1 MALYRFTDT
10 IERALRA
17 ELPSEAL
24 NFNGVFLENEIDGYR
39 TLNVTGREAL
49 ESEIDAIETKARHGA
64 RYRSRRHLPRVI
76 TVNYQLSAKNATE
89 LMEKFNKLNHILDAE
104 EATLI
109 FNDEPDKFFIGTR
122 RALRP
127 PKEGVLTTKGEIE
140 FYCAD
145 PFKYSVKEYEVTE
158 KDGAIKT
165 IYNGTVPNPPKFKL
179 AAHGNIALVE
189 LLKDTARVIC
199 GTSYDITKGQG
210 GAGRVIFDTRTAPN
224 GWEVME
230 PLYDWKTLNTYIPE
244 MTAVCGQYDV
254 PIPGT
259 NDSGFWRN
267 VYDEIE
273 YEVTTL
279 EYYDTTIINGEAWLT
294 PYRRDTDFYLLSNG
308 TLEYPSSSVQI
319 IETVTDPDNPYN
331 TWTETNTAL
340 PTEDQ
345 DASFSLHGGA
355 MEYEFSLKR
364 SNFEMD
370 FESRIY
376 ARRTVE
382 RGAQAFTIYGTETT
396 TTTDDNDQS
405 TTVETTVKIC
415 GLVIQKSA
423 IGTNRLEISVYIGDD
438 KVDTI
443 VMQATADN
451 PVFGEN
457 SLRCSLMR
465 FGGVYTLRLGNESY
479 TYSANGTNSTLTP
492 THMTV
497 YMMDYSGSPVLAQ
510 NAVRYVRFV
519 EHSASSA
526 KAVSNAIK
534 SGDEVVIDCAS
545 AEITVNGV
553 SEPGLGD
560 IMNQWDGMELVTGE
574 NNIGITMARDTS
586 KDPPEITMTYR
597 EAYL

>member
-1 MALYRFTDT
+1 MALYKFTDT

-49 ESEIDAIETKARHGA
+49 ESEIDVIETKAQHGA
-64 RYRSRRHLPRVI
+64 RYRSRRHLPRII

-89 LMEKFNKLNHILDAE
+89 LIEKFNKLNYILDAE

-122 RALRP
+122 QNMKP
-127 PKEGVLTTKGEIE
+127 PKEGVLTTRGEIE

-145 PFKYSVKEYEVTE
+145 PFKYSVREYEVTAE
-158 KDGAIKT
+158 DGAINT
-165 IYNGTVPNPPKFKL
+165 IYNGTAPNPPKFKVQT
-179 AAHGNIALVE
+179 HSNVALIE
-189 LLKDTARVIC
+189 LLKDIARVIC
-199 GTSYDITKGQG
+199 GTAYDGAKGRG

-244 MTAVCGQYDV
+244 MTAVCGQYDI

-273 YEVTTL
+273 YEVTRL
-279 EYYDTTIINGEAWLT
+279 EYYDTTIIDGEAWLT

-308 TLEYPSSSVQI
+308 TLEYPSSSMQI
-319 IETVTDPDNPYN
+319 IETVTDPDDPYN
-331 TWTETNTAL
+331 TWTETSTVL
-340 PTEDQ
+340 PAEEYQ
-345 DASFSLHGGA
+345 GASFRLYGGA
-355 MEYEFSLKR
+355 MEFEIDMDR
-364 SNFEMD
+364 RNFELD

-382 RGAQAFTIYGTETT
+382 RGAQAFTFYGLRTT
-396 TTTDDNDQS
+396 TTEEGDIATITTD
-405 TTVETTVKIC
+405 TVRLC

-423 IGTNRLEISVYIGDD
+423 IGTNRLEVSVYIGDD

-443 VMQATADN
+443 VMPATADN
-451 PVFGEN
+451 PVFGRN
-457 SLRCSLMR
+457 SLKCALMR
-465 FGGVYTLRLGNESY
+465 FGNVYTLRLGNDSY
-479 TYSANGTNSTLTP
+479 TYQADEIIIP
-492 THMTV
+492 TYMTV
-497 YMMDYSGSPVLAQ
+497 FVFDYTDSPKMEY
-510 NAVRYVRFV
+510 NAIRYVRFI

-526 KAVSNAIK
+526 KAVTNIIRN
-534 SGDEVVIDCAS
+534 GDEVVIDCAS
-545 AEITVNGV
+545 AEITVNGI
-553 SEPGLGD
+553 SEPELGD
-560 IMNQWDGMELVTGE
+560 IMNQWDGMDLNPGSNDVGINVVCDTKSEAPD
-574 NNIGITMARDTS
+574 ITM
-586 KDPPEITMTYR
+586 IYR
-597 EAYL
+597 EAFL